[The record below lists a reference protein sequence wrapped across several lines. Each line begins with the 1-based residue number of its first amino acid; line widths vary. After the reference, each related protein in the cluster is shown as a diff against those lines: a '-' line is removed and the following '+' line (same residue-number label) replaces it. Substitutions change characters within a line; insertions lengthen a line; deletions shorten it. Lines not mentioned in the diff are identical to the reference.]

1 MAYCRNCG
9 SEIPEG
15 VKFCTNCG
23 SAVDGYFNEARSNEF
38 NRTNQSDDVISKKNS
53 KKKCKKYIRAT
64 KMTGKN

>member
-23 SAVDGYFNEARSNEF
+23 SAVDGYSNEARSNEF

-53 KKKCKKYIRAT
+53 KKKDKRDET
-64 KMTGKN
+64 Q

>member
-23 SAVDGYFNEARSNEF
+23 SAVDGGEVADGFIAVDCLVARACGYVECVTS
-38 NRTNQSDDVISKKNS
+38 
-53 KKKCKKYIRAT
+53 
-64 KMTGKN
+64 